1 MKSGLNIICF
11 LIIAVM
17 AFFFGQMM
25 PQELSSF
32 NDGFN
37 EGWSGSSSSKE
48 GNLSSVSL
56 VPYTFT
62 EIADSIYNAKTDSY
76 VPAYYRK
83 VDLELN
89 QPESRVFSIFRY
101 TCQIFQDFFV
111 LFAVL
116 YFIRFIAKVNKGEI
130 FSRRSIRRLRRIG
143 ILFTLGFLVSLFP
156 TIYTYITVKE
166 AFAIE
171 NYRILLFDMFNLMPL
186 LLGLIAFMVAQ
197 IFAIALRMQEEKELT
212 I

>member
-1 MKSGLNIICF
+1 MI
-11 LIIAVM
+11 
-17 AFFFGQMM
+17 
-25 PQELSSF
+25 
-32 NDGFN
+32 
-37 EGWSGSSSSKE
+37 
-48 GNLSSVSL
+48 
-56 VPYTFT
+56 
-62 EIADSIYNAKTDSY
+62 
-76 VPAYYRK
+76 
-83 VDLELN
+83 
-89 QPESRVFSIFRY
+89 
-101 TCQIFQDFFV
+101 
-111 LFAVL
+111 FAVL

-171 NYRILLFDMFNLMPL
+171 NYRILLFDMFNLLPL

-197 IFAIALRMQEEKELT
+197 IFALALRMQEEQELT